1 VCIFTIIKNT
11 VSILTIIGKDML
23 GASEL
28 AIFAAVVEES
38 SFSKAAV
45 KTGLS
50 KTVVSKK
57 ISALEQELKT
67 QLIYRTTRKLS
78 LTEAG
83 QVLYKHAE
91 GINRQTQSAFE
102 SINELSNGVSG
113 HVRMSVPTIS
123 GELLLADLIS
133 NFCKRHPEISVEMR
147 LENKLVDLV
156 EDGIDLAIR
165 TAILEDSSLIATKLI
180 QSSWVVCA
188 SKEYLN
194 NATAINS
201 LDDLNDH
208 NCLLYDLQAEG
219 SNEWRFTKDNQSFSI
234 NVSGNMSSNNALT
247 LKKAALNN
255 CGIIYVPKCCI
266 YEELLAN
273 KLVPVLTKYKPRVL
287 GVYAVYPYTRHQ
299 PKRIKLLIEQIR
311 NEYQNLSHYF
321 E

>member
-1 VCIFTIIKNT
+1 
-11 VSILTIIGKDML
+11 ML

-38 SFSKAAV
+38 SFSKAAI

-133 NFCKRHPEISVEMR
+133 NFCKKHPEISVEMR

-219 SNEWRFTKDNQSFSI
+219 SKEWRFTKDNQSFSI